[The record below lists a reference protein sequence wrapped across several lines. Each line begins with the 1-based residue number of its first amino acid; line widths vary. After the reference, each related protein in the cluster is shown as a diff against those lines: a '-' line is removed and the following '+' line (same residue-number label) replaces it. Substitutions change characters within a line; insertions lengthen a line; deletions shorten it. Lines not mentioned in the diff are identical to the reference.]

1 MAKPWPKA
9 SVEVSSCKSCVAEGW
24 RCVSRWWLIIWYV
37 TLYSIL
43 HVNTRNMILQNLY
56 FRDICQVRWLDS
68 DSFSRILPTLVRL
81 SIKYIQIWKKFMSFG
96 LKSLQQAISHLPP
109 KKLDFIVA
117 ELRGFICYVLEPLGF
132 VGLKQQLASPN
143 YHFHVIYTVVLFE
156 IIASPAAV
164 SLQDELVMLLVIP
177 LDAVCRP

>member
-1 MAKPWPKA
+1 
-9 SVEVSSCKSCVAEGW
+9 
-24 RCVSRWWLIIWYV
+24 
-37 TLYSIL
+37 
-43 HVNTRNMILQNLY
+43 
-56 FRDICQVRWLDS
+56 
-68 DSFSRILPTLVRL
+68 
-81 SIKYIQIWKKFMSFG
+81 MSFG

-143 YHFHVIYTVVLFE
+143 YQSHVICTVVLFE